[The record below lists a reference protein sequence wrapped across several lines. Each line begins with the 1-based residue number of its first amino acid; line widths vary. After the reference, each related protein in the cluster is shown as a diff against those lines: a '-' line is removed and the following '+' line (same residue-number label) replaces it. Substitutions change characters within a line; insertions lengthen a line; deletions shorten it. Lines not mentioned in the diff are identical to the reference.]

1 MHDFKD
7 FCHDLSIPIAYIY
20 GMLEAIEKFEEILRR
35 LKKLNYGD
43 HNLFNA
49 TKKETLMLIGNF
61 LPKDVHYKKDLD
73 KIEIS
78 GHNHAAD
85 SSSLDKWIHG
95 HDEFINVVR
104 IIIEDLQIRHQ
115 KQIDKSAHKSD
126 IEKYVSEIERIKNDT
141 GKDLIFER
149 NNFNYLKRKY
159 DLLQYNYDQ
168 LQASYQQVLGKKNQW
183 ILYITW
189 SVLVGLVVLVFDQI
203 IFWQWFE
210 NHERKMYIKLTGLLF
225 TGSIFL
231 LIPFKRNI
239 RIITVSGVVLLVLVV
254 LALLPY

>member
-1 MHDFKD
+1 
-7 FCHDLSIPIAYIY
+7 
-20 GMLEAIEKFEEILRR
+20 MLEAIEKFEEILRR

-43 HNLFNA
+43 HNLLNA
-49 TKKETLMLIGNF
+49 TKKETLMLINNF
-61 LPKDVHYKKDLD
+61 LPKDAHYKKDLE

-78 GHNHAAD
+78 NNHQETD

-95 HDEFINVVR
+95 HEEFINIIR
-104 IIIEDLQIRHQ
+104 IVIEDLQIRHQ
-115 KQIDKSAHKSD
+115 KQVDKSENKSE
-126 IEKYVSEIERIKNDT
+126 IQKYISEIERIKNDT

-168 LQASYQQVLGKKNQW
+168 LHASYQQVLGRKNQW

-203 IFWQWFE
+203 INWEWFK
-210 NHERKMYIKLTGLLF
+210 NHERKLYIKLTGLLF

-231 LIPFKRNI
+231 LIPFKKNI
-239 RIITVSGVVLLVLVV
+239 RIITVSGIVLLVLVV

>member
-1 MHDFKD
+1 
-7 FCHDLSIPIAYIY
+7 
-20 GMLEAIEKFEEILRR
+20 MLEAIEKFEDILRR
-35 LKKLNYGD
+35 LQKLNYGD

-49 TKKETLMLIGNF
+49 AKKETIMLISNF
-61 LPKDVHYKKDLD
+61 LPKDPHYKRDLE
-73 KIEIS
+73 KIDVS
-78 GHNHAAD
+78 NNNRSKD

-95 HDEFINVVR
+95 HDEFINIVR
-104 IIIEDLQIRHQ
+104 VLIEDLQIRHQ
-115 KQIDKSAHKSD
+115 KQIDKSANKSEV
-126 IEKYVSEIERIKNDT
+126 EKYIAEIERIKNDT

-168 LQASYQQVLGKKNQW
+168 LNASYQQVLGKKNQW

-203 IFWQWFE
+203 IYWEWFE
-210 NHERKMYIKLTGLLF
+210 NHERKLYIKLTGLLF

-231 LIPFKRNI
+231 LIPFKKNM
-239 RIITVSGVVLLVLVV
+239 RILTVSGIVLLVLVV
-254 LALLPY
+254 VALLPY

>member
-1 MHDFKD
+1 
-7 FCHDLSIPIAYIY
+7 
-20 GMLEAIEKFEEILRR
+20 MLEAIEKFEDILRR
-35 LKKLNYGD
+35 LQKLNYGD

-49 TKKETLMLIGNF
+49 AKKETIMLINNF
-61 LPKDVHYKKDLD
+61 LPKDPHYKRDLE
-73 KIEIS
+73 KIDVS
-78 GHNHAAD
+78 NNNQSKD

-95 HDEFINVVR
+95 HDEFINIVR
-104 IIIEDLQIRHQ
+104 VLIEDLQIRHQ
-115 KQIDKSAHKSD
+115 KQIDKSANKSEV
-126 IEKYVSEIERIKNDT
+126 EKYIAEIERIKNDT

-168 LQASYQQVLGKKNQW
+168 LNASYQQVLGKKNQW

-203 IFWQWFE
+203 IYWEWFE
-210 NHERKMYIKLTGLLF
+210 NHERKLYIKLTGLLF

-231 LIPFKRNI
+231 LIPFKKNM
-239 RIITVSGVVLLVLVV
+239 RILTVSGIVLLVLVV

>member
-7 FCHDLSIPIAYIY
+7 FCHDLRVPIAYIY
-20 GMLEAIEKFEEILRR
+20 DMLEAIEKFEEILRR

-43 HNLFNA
+43 NNLFHA
-49 TKKETLMLIGNF
+49 TKKETLMLIKNF
-61 LPKDVHYKKDLD
+61 LPKDIHYKQDLE

-78 GHNHAAD
+78 DTNHASD

-95 HDEFINVVR
+95 HDEFINTVR

-115 KQIDKSAHKSD
+115 KQIDKSGNKSE
-126 IEKYVSEIERIKNDT
+126 IERYVDEIERIKNDT

-168 LQASYQQVLGKKNQW
+168 LQESYQQVLGRKNQW

-189 SVLVGLVVLVFDQI
+189 SVLIGLAVLVFDQI
-203 IFWQWFE
+203 ITWQWFE
-210 NHERKMYIKLTGLLF
+210 NHERKLYIKFTGLLF
-225 TGSIFL
+225 TASIFL
-231 LIPFKRNI
+231 LIPFRKNI
-239 RIITVSGVVLLVLVV
+239 RIITVSGIVLLVLVV